1 MDHGI
6 KLLPSLIFFTAFLFA
21 QPESQ
26 SKVKLALLNSSDS
39 SNFLTYQ
46 MVEIGVELPSKE
58 AAFVKNFVERLNVP
72 DAQKLNPYLEW
83 ELKVEGEFV
92 HKVSGEKIV
101 IDAFY
106 FRDFEAW
113 NSEDLPKPLK
123 GNYSSKEYRS
133 IGGYHPKSH
142 EYPFRFRFSAP
153 KEGEWDL
160 SVAIYSRKQPIKVD
174 ESISFKVS
182 KNNGNNGYMTIEP
195 SGRYMELNNRTFY
208 PLGCNL
214 PWPETDT
221 LSDPELH
228 NRLCYRENGKYY
240 RSNEGYRFDYTLPRV
255 YRNYRNSMV
264 DLRNG
269 GGNYMRMIMYP
280 STTDIEWEK
289 IGDYTDRLH
298 MAQELDSI
306 LFLAEDLG
314 LYIHWNMQI
323 HFSFQLSERAY
334 YRTWTWNT
342 EKDGEPF
349 CYRAIIGSEDPIDF
363 FKDETAK
370 MYYKQRL
377 RYILSRW
384 GYSTSI
390 AVWELFSEIS
400 NVGSPKADNNEFYM
414 TGDNYKIHSDWQKEM
429 ADYVKSNYY
438 GNKHLLTA
446 SFAGEKHPKDDIYN
460 SPNMD
465 LMTSNIYDFGAP
477 DMAFFY
483 RIPLGKH
490 YLNEMLEKG
499 SDHSYVIDR
508 SGPSPIYNTRPLFYS
523 ETDPY
528 VCETPTVEMK
538 RMYWQIPFSGL
549 AGGLSWHMRFHPS
562 LYSEFGDIASFLS
575 RADLRN
581 GKFHPCWATETDD
594 GHWEYNYKY
603 AERMFIEGKGKADL
617 TYLRSKNQEGAIGVI
632 TNTTVNALSTGAECN
647 SIETSQIESKYAR
660 VSETVSV
667 KKEKIRV
674 TGMKRGK
681 YTIQYYRPGE
691 STAFHTSKAKGNML
705 KLDVELGKTEN
716 DFILLFTVNKRS
728 RHSVRYI

>member
-1 MDHGI
+1 
-6 KLLPSLIFFTAFLFA
+6 
-21 QPESQ
+21 
-26 SKVKLALLNSSDS
+26 
-39 SNFLTYQ
+39 
-46 MVEIGVELPSKE
+46 
-58 AAFVKNFVERLNVP
+58 
-72 DAQKLNPYLEW
+72 
-83 ELKVEGEFV
+83 
-92 HKVSGEKIV
+92 
-101 IDAFY
+101 
-106 FRDFEAW
+106 
-113 NSEDLPKPLK
+113 
-123 GNYSSKEYRS
+123 
-133 IGGYHPKSH
+133 
-142 EYPFRFRFSAP
+142 
-153 KEGEWDL
+153 
-160 SVAIYSRKQPIKVD
+160 
-174 ESISFKVS
+174 
-182 KNNGNNGYMTIEP
+182 
-195 SGRYMELNNRTFY
+195 
-208 PLGCNL
+208 
-214 PWPETDT
+214 
-221 LSDPELH
+221 
-228 NRLCYRENGKYY
+228 
-240 RSNEGYRFDYTLPRV
+240 
-255 YRNYRNSMV
+255 MV

-349 CYRAIIGSEDPIDF
+349 CYRAIMGSDDPIDF

-414 TGDNYKIHSDWQKEM
+414 TGDNYKIHSAWQKEM
-429 ADYVKSNYY
+429 ADYIKSNYY

-446 SFAGEKHPKDDIYN
+446 SFAGEKHPKDDIYY

-483 RIPLGKH
+483 RIPLAKH

-499 SDHSYVIDR
+499 SDHSYVVDR
-508 SGPSPIYNTRPLFYS
+508 SGSFPIYNTKPLFYS

-549 AGGLSWHMRFHPS
+549 AGGLSWHMRFEPN
-562 LYSEFGDIASFLS
+562 LFKEFGEIDAFLS
-575 RADLRN
+575 KVDLRN
-581 GKFHPCWATETDD
+581 GKFHPCWATETED

-617 TYLRSKNQEGAIGVI
+617 VYLRSKNQEGAIGVI

-647 SIETSQIESKYAR
+647 SIEASQIESKYSR
-660 VSETVSV
+660 VSETVSM
-667 KKEKIRV
+667 KKEKIRLA
-674 TGMKRGK
+674 GMKRGK

-691 STAFHTSKAKGNML
+691 STAFHTSKAKGKML

-728 RHSVRYI
+728 RHTVRYI